1 MDSEEQRSLME
12 ARGRMLS
19 LEERSSKE
27 YLPLKAKAKA
37 KAEAEA
43 EAEAEAKAEAWRP
56 QGKAQ
61 GSPFPSKPKDPFL
74 SKPGIEQAGL
84 NPVHLPG

>member
-1 MDSEEQRSLME
+1 MDSEEQRSLMA

-19 LEERSSKE
+19 LEERSSKG

-37 KAEAEA
+37 
-43 EAEAEAKAEAWRP
+43 EAKAWRP

-61 GSPFPSKPKDPFL
+61 GSPFPSKLKDPFL
-74 SKPGIEQAGL
+74 SKPGIE
-84 NPVHLPG
+84 

>member
-1 MDSEEQRSLME
+1 
-12 ARGRMLS
+12 MLS

-27 YLPLKAKAKA
+27 CLPLKA
-37 KAEAEA
+37 EAEV
-43 EAEAEAKAEAWRP
+43 EARRS

-74 SKPGIEQAGL
+74 SKPGIEQPSL

>member
-1 MDSEEQRSLME
+1 
-12 ARGRMLS
+12 MLS

-37 KAEAEA
+37 KAKAEAEA
-43 EAEAEAKAEAWRP
+43 EAEAKAEAKAEAWRP

-61 GSPFPSKPKDPFL
+61 GSPFPAKLKDPFL
-74 SKPGIEQAGL
+74 SKPGSE
-84 NPVHLPG
+84 

>member
-1 MDSEEQRSLME
+1 MRSGGFAGAVDSEEQQFLMT

-37 KAEAEA
+37 KA
-43 EAEAEAKAEAWRP
+43 KAEARRP

-74 SKPGIEQAGL
+74 SKPGIE
-84 NPVHLPG
+84 

>member
-1 MDSEEQRSLME
+1 
-12 ARGRMLS
+12 MLS

-37 KAEAEA
+37 KAEAE
-43 EAEAEAKAEAWRP
+43 AEAWRP

-84 NPVHLPG
+84 NPVHVPG

>member
-1 MDSEEQRSLME
+1 
-12 ARGRMLS
+12 MLS

-27 YLPLKAKAKA
+27 YLPLKAKA

-61 GSPFPSKPKDPFL
+61 GSPFPAKLKDPFL
-74 SKPGIEQAGL
+74 SKPGSE
-84 NPVHLPG
+84 

>member
-1 MDSEEQRSLME
+1 MA

-37 KAEAEA
+37 KAKAEA
-43 EAEAEAKAEAWRP
+43 EVEARRP

-74 SKPGIEQAGL
+74 SKPGIEQPSL

>member
-1 MDSEEQRSLME
+1 
-12 ARGRMLS
+12 MLS

-27 YLPLKAKAKA
+27 PLPLKA
-37 KAEAEA
+37 EAEV
-43 EAEAEAKAEAWRP
+43 EARRP

-74 SKPGIEQAGL
+74 SKPGIEQPSL

>member
-1 MDSEEQRSLME
+1 
-12 ARGRMLS
+12 MLS

-27 YLPLKAKAKA
+27 PLPLEVEV
-37 KAEAEA
+37 EAEA
-43 EAEAEAKAEAWRP
+43 EVEARRP

>member
-1 MDSEEQRSLME
+1 
-12 ARGRMLS
+12 MLS

-61 GSPFPSKPKDPFL
+61 GSPFPAKLKDPFL
-74 SKPGIEQAGL
+74 SKPGSE
-84 NPVHLPG
+84 

>member
-1 MDSEEQRSLME
+1 
-12 ARGRMLS
+12 MLS

-27 YLPLKAKAKA
+27 CLPLEV
-37 KAEAEA
+37 EAEA
-43 EAEAEAKAEAWRP
+43 EVEARRP

-61 GSPFPSKPKDPFL
+61 GSPFPSKSKDHFL

>member
-1 MDSEEQRSLME
+1 
-12 ARGRMLS
+12 MLS

-37 KAEAEA
+37 KAKAEA
-43 EAEAEAKAEAWRP
+43 EAEAWRP

-61 GSPFPSKPKDPFL
+61 GTPFPSKLKDPFL

>member
-1 MDSEEQRSLME
+1 
-12 ARGRMLS
+12 MLS

-43 EAEAEAKAEAWRP
+43 EAKAEAWRP

-61 GSPFPSKPKDPFL
+61 GSPFPAKLKDPFL
-74 SKPGIEQAGL
+74 SKPGSE
-84 NPVHLPG
+84 